1 MCRNIRPLFNYDPP
15 ATDEEIYASVLQFV
29 RKISGSS
36 FPSKVNEKLFYET
49 VISVSGQIT
58 AMLESL
64 QTSAPPKNREVER
77 ERARQRN
84 LNPH

>member
-15 ATDEEIYASVLQFV
+15 ATDEEIYASALQFV

-49 VISVSGQIT
+49 VITVSGQIT
-58 AMLESL
+58 TMLEQPRDVSFA
-64 QTSAPPKNREVER
+64 QKPGS
-77 ERARQRN
+77 
-84 LNPH
+84 